1 MNKQILRLAIPNIIS
16 NLAVPLLGIVDTAL
30 VGRMEGLDHIGAVA
44 IGGMIFNF
52 VYWGFGFLRMG
63 TTGLTAQ
70 SYGRTEKQEI
80 IHTLIRSI
88 AVALIAGLLIIFLQK
103 LIAFVSFNLI
113 NASQSVEESAHVYFN
128 IRIYAAPATLTLYA
142 FHGWFLGMQN
152 ARYPLFLTILT
163 NLANIGFN
171 LFFIK
176 VHGMKSDGIA
186 LGTVF
191 AQYFGLIFAILL
203 FLFSYRSYITVIN
216 KQALLHLERLKQF
229 LNLNSDI
236 FIRTLLLIFAFSFFT
251 AQSAKLGDDILAAN
265 SILMQLWMVFSFG
278 IDGFAFSAESIVG
291 KYKGA
296 SDMQNLKKAIHYIFI
311 WGVSLGAVFSIFFGF
326 SDRWLLS
333 LFTNKYFLINLS
345 LVYMPWT
352 IIAPLINSFC
362 YLWDGIYIGATASK
376 AMRNAM
382 LFSTLIVFLP
392 VFYIGMYFWQNH
404 GIWLALLVFML
415 TRWFSLHFLAKKYIF
430 T

>member
-1 MNKQILRLAIPNIIS
+1 
-16 NLAVPLLGIVDTAL
+16 
-30 VGRMEGLDHIGAVA
+30 
-44 IGGMIFNF
+44 
-52 VYWGFGFLRMG
+52 
-63 TTGLTAQ
+63 
-70 SYGRTEKQEI
+70 
-80 IHTLIRSI
+80 
-88 AVALIAGLLIIFLQK
+88 
-103 LIAFVSFNLI
+103 
-113 NASQSVEESAHVYFN
+113 
-128 IRIYAAPATLTLYA
+128 
-142 FHGWFLGMQN
+142 
-152 ARYPLFLTILT
+152 
-163 NLANIGFN
+163 
-171 LFFIK
+171 
-176 VHGMKSDGIA
+176 MKSDGIA

-296 SDMQNLKKAIHYIFI
+296 SDVQNLKKAIHYIFI